1 MSLFPI
7 EDAIFAADYDRAM
20 AALADFSP
28 PADQPYLGYWYEG
41 LCHLLQG
48 DEETAQGIWFS
59 TLLELP
65 EEITEIATQ
74 VLCDLLHRVAEYHV
88 FQEKHQEA
96 WLIRQ
101 YLGELNPDYFN
112 NRFALLELDDRLGL
126 LDSLEER
133 GQDILSVLM
142 EQGSFNASPLSLA
155 YSLVIFETHES
166 LKTLLEAD
174 TYLDFLLQFV
184 ENYPTEKQTLKQALI
199 EFVSR
204 RLGQPDR
211 CLDIAEILEQWSQGD
226 FPTLSMLIPFYHS
239 VDQYEK
245 AIVTSE
251 HFLDAADRLE
261 DEIAGLYMLLQS
273 LLKSGV
279 YFDRAKTLHGEYLDK
294 IRSLLQQSEIS
305 DSNTISNLIILL
317 TFLSYLQDTPAENN
331 HLKGQVADRF
341 TQLVQ
346 QLYTQKL
353 DSFKSKALAES
364 IAMENAL
371 EDSDPETEESETE
384 KSDHCI
390 SESSAVAKSQ
400 DKVIRIGYISECL
413 RRHSIGYLVRDLFRY
428 HDRSEFEIIAY
439 TFKNTGDPI
448 QNELLN
454 LGQSLKVIQ
463 NPEPDFIYNFIQTD
477 QIDILVDLD
486 SLTSKKICA
495 LLALKPA
502 PIQISWL
509 GYDAAEL
516 PTIDYFFVDS
526 YIVPSQAQTYYREKL
541 WHFPHTYIAVNG
553 FEVGVSPLR
562 RESLDI
568 PPKAV
573 VYFSAQTGYKR
584 NPDNI
589 RQQLKILKAVP
600 DSYFLIKGYS
610 SDLEALKSY
619 FQTLVKAEGVEYDR
633 LRFLGVVPEE
643 ETHRAILTLTD
654 IVLDTYPYNG
664 ATTTLEALWLGI
676 PIVTRVGQQF
686 SARTS
691 YSALMNLGITAG
703 LAWSDQDYVDWG
715 IRLGQDAAL
724 RQKLSLSLQRAH
736 QTSPLWNPK
745 SFTAALEI
753 AYRTLV
759 NRE

>member
-1 MSLFPI
+1 MSLPPI
-7 EDAIFAADYDRAM
+7 EDAIFAGDYDRAL
-20 AALADFSP
+20 AALEDFSP
-28 PADQPYLGYWYEG
+28 PADQPYLSYWYQG

-65 EEITEIATQ
+65 EDTTEIATQ
-74 VLCDLLHRVAEYHV
+74 VLCDLLNKVADYRAL
-88 FQEKHQEA
+88 QDKPQEA

-101 YLGELNPDYFN
+101 YLAELNPDYFN
-112 NRFALLELDDRLGL
+112 NRFLLLELDDRLGFL
-126 LDSLEER
+126 EALEER
-133 GQDILSVLM
+133 GQTILSTLI
-142 EQGSFNASPLSLA
+142 EQESFNASPLALA

-166 LKTLLEAD
+166 LRNLLEED
-174 TYLDFLLQFV
+174 SYLGFLVQFV
-184 ENYPTEKQTLKQALI
+184 ETYPAEKETLKQALI

-211 CLDIAEILEQWSQGD
+211 CLEIAEQLESWSQGD
-226 FPTLSMLIPFYHS
+226 FPTLSILIPFYQS
-239 VDQYEK
+239 IDRYEK

-251 HFLDAADRLE
+251 HFLSAAHRLE
-261 DEIAGLYMLLQS
+261 DQIAGSYMLLQS

-279 YFDRAKTLHGEYLDK
+279 HFDRVKVLHEEYLHK
-294 IRSLLQQSEIS
+294 IRILLKQPKIS
-305 DSNTISNLIILL
+305 DLNTIHNLIILL

-331 HLKGQVADRF
+331 DLKRQVADRF
-341 TQLVQ
+341 TSLIQET
-346 QLYTQKL
+346 YPIHSSL
-353 DSFKSKALAES
+353 D
-364 IAMENAL
+364 IHHRD
-371 EDSDPETEESETE
+371 DSQTIESENT
-384 KSDHCI
+384 I
-390 SESSAVAKSQ
+390 LPSSPE
-400 DKVIRIGYISECL
+400 KVIRIGYISECL

-428 HDRSEFEIIAY
+428 HDRTQFEIIAY
-439 TFKNTGDPI
+439 TFKKTEDKI
-448 QNELLN
+448 QKELLN
-454 LGQSLKVIQ
+454 LGQILKIIENPDPSFLYQVIQ
-463 NPEPDFIYNFIQTD
+463 EDS
-477 QIDILVDLD
+477 IDILVDLD

-502 PIQISWL
+502 PIQMSWL
-509 GYDAAEL
+509 GYDAPEL
-516 PTIDYFFVDS
+516 PTIDYFLVDS

-562 RESLDI
+562 RESLEI

-610 SDLEALKSY
+610 CNLDALKNY
-619 FQTLVKAEGVEYDR
+619 FQTLVKEEGVEYDR

-643 ETHRAILTLTD
+643 ETHRAILTLAD

-691 YSALMNLGITAG
+691 YSALMNLGMTVG
-703 LAWSDQDYVDWG
+703 LAWNDAEYVDWG
-715 IRLGQDAAL
+715 IRLGQDAPL
-724 RQKLSLSLQRAH
+724 RQQLSLSLQRAH
-736 QTSPLWNPK
+736 HTSPLWNPK
-745 SFTAALEI
+745 SFTEALEI

-759 NRE
+759 NR

>member
-1 MSLFPI
+1 MSLPPI
-7 EDAIFAADYDRAM
+7 EDAIFAGDYDRAL
-20 AALADFSP
+20 AALEDFSP
-28 PADQPYLGYWYEG
+28 PADQPYLSYWYQG

-65 EEITEIATQ
+65 EDTTEIATQ
-74 VLCDLLHRVAEYHV
+74 VLCDLLNKVADYRAL
-88 FQEKHQEA
+88 QDKPQEA

-101 YLGELNPDYFN
+101 YLTELNPDYFN
-112 NRFALLELDDRLGL
+112 NRFLLLELDDRLGL
-126 LDSLEER
+126 LEALEER
-133 GQDILSVLM
+133 GQTILSTLI
-142 EQGSFNASPLSLA
+142 EQESFNASPLALA

-166 LKTLLEAD
+166 LRNLLEED
-174 TYLDFLLQFV
+174 SYLGFLVQFV
-184 ENYPTEKQTLKQALI
+184 ETYPAEKETLKQALI

-211 CLDIAEILEQWSQGD
+211 CLEIAKKLESWSQGD
-226 FPTLSMLIPFYHS
+226 FPTLSILISFYQS
-239 VDQYEK
+239 IDRYEK

-251 HFLDAADRLE
+251 HFLSAADRLE
-261 DEIAGLYMLLQS
+261 DQIAGSYMLLQS

-279 YFDRAKTLHGEYLDK
+279 HFDRVKVLHEEYLHK
-294 IRSLLQQSEIS
+294 IRILLKQPKIS
-305 DSNTISNLIILL
+305 DLNTIHNLIILL

-331 HLKGQVADRF
+331 DLKRQVANRF
-341 TQLVQ
+341 TSLIQET
-346 QLYTQKL
+346 YPIHPSL
-353 DSFKSKALAES
+353 D
-364 IAMENAL
+364 IHH
-371 EDSDPETEESETE
+371 EDDSQTIESEN
-384 KSDHCI
+384 I
-390 SESSAVAKSQ
+390 VLPSSPK
-400 DKVIRIGYISECL
+400 KIIRIGYISECL

-428 HDRSEFEIIAY
+428 HDRTQFEIIAY
-439 TFKNTGDPI
+439 TFKKTEDKI
-448 QNELLN
+448 QKELLK
-454 LGQSLKVIQ
+454 LGQILKIIENPDPSFLYQVIQ
-463 NPEPDFIYNFIQTD
+463 SDN
-477 QIDILVDLD
+477 IDILVDLD

-502 PIQISWL
+502 PIQMSWL
-509 GYDAAEL
+509 GYDAPEL
-516 PTIDYFFVDS
+516 PTIDYFLVDS

-553 FEVGVSPLR
+553 FEVGVSPLH
-562 RESLDI
+562 RESLEI

-600 DSYFLIKGYS
+600 NSYFLIKGYS
-610 SDLEALKSY
+610 CNLDALKNY
-619 FQTLVKAEGVEYDR
+619 FQTLVKEEGVEYDR

-643 ETHRAILTLTD
+643 ETHRAILTLAD

-691 YSALMNLGITAG
+691 YSALMNLGMTVG
-703 LAWSDQDYVDWG
+703 LAWSDAEYVDWG
-715 IRLGQDAAL
+715 IRLGQDALL
-724 RQKLSLSLQRAH
+724 RQQLSLSLQRAH
-736 QTSPLWNPK
+736 HTSPLWNPK
-745 SFTAALEI
+745 SFTEALEI

-759 NRE
+759 NR